1 MSGLHRCQS
10 SLLPKAN
17 KPYSN
22 KEEGRNK
29 AEKELAVAD
38 HFLIDIASEI
48 SKVTIDAIS
57 EVNVTRSILSRAG
70 SECNVRGNAAGQRIR
85 DGAAHLFR

>member
-1 MSGLHRCQS
+1 VSALHLAQT

-29 AEKELAVAD
+29 AEKELAAD
-38 HFLIDIASEI
+38 HFLIDIAG
-48 SKVTIDAIS
+48 KKTQGD
-57 EVNVTRSILSRAG
+57 N
-70 SECNVRGNAAGQRIR
+70 
-85 DGAAHLFR
+85 